1 MVIIMQDY
9 IAFASQHLGL
19 FALLMLVLAGLII
32 SEVIGLSRSARKYT
46 TNQTILAANREGAQ
60 LVDIREPNDYKTAHI
75 AGAINIPAAQLNESL
90 SRLDKTKPV
99 IIICTTGQRAQTV
112 VATLQQQGYTQVAIL
127 DGGMAAWRREALPT
141 VSN

>member
-1 MVIIMQDY
+1 MQDY

-19 FALLMLVLAGLII
+19 FALLMLVLIGLII
-32 SEVIGLSRSARKYT
+32 SEIIGLSRSARKYT
-46 TNQTILAANREGAQ
+46 ANQMILAVNREGAQ

-75 AGAINIPAAQLNESL
+75 AGAINIPLAQLTEST

-99 IIICTTGQRAQTV
+99 VVICATGQRALTAV
-112 VATLQQQGYTQVAIL
+112 TTLQQQGYPQVAIL
-127 DGGMAAWRREALPT
+127 DGGMATWRREALPT